1 MKKILLST
9 TMLALLAGA
18 ASAEVTLSGS
28 GRFGL
33 VFDDSLD
40 NLDGTLVDGEVVPDH
55 STTLLAYRLR
65 LNVNAKFEA
74 DNGVT
79 YGGRIRFQDDNAGA
93 AYFSPALLYV
103 EASGVRI
110 EVGNANTAIDSVAL
124 MYNPEIGFTGSSY
137 GDPQGKFFSFSSG
150 GYDAE
155 RVGVYAA
162 YSVSGVNL
170 KASYV
175 QSNQNLSADDNNET
189 SIAADYTMGQFTVAA
204 AYADKGNG
212 IVNNYVTFV
221 GVAYKFSDAG
231 LVGLNYNGNGLVD
244 KSGAFD
250 VDGNVIG
257 DGIGDKKV
265 GNSVTIYG
273 NYTVNGITFAAYVS
287 DLSDSETIV
296 DASTAYGLGASYDL
310 GGATLAGA
318 IHSGFDGETFADLG
332 VNMSF

>member
-1 MKKILLST
+1 MNKLLLT
-9 TMLALLAGA
+9 TALLAATAGA
-18 ASAEVTLSGS
+18 ASAEITLSGS

-33 VFDDSLD
+33 VYNDAA
-40 NLDGTLVDGEVVPDH
+40 GAGE
-55 STTLLAYRLR
+55 STTALSYRLR
-65 LNVNAKFEA
+65 VNVNAKFEA

-79 YGGRIRFQDDNAGA
+79 YGGRIRFQNTESSSVVSGFDPITGETLTKNAA
-93 AYFSPALLYV
+93 TFSPAMLYV
-103 EASGVRI
+103 EASGVRV

-137 GDPQGKFFSFSSG
+137 GDPQGSFFSFSSG
-150 GYDAE
+150 AYQQD

-175 QSNQNLSADDNNET
+175 QADQFDSTDDANET

-204 AYADKGNG
+204 AYADKGAG
-212 IVNNYVTFV
+212 IIGNYVTFV
-221 GVAYKFSDAG
+221 GVAYKVNDVAN
-231 LVGLNYNGNGLVD
+231 VGLNYNDNGLSPLG
-244 KSGAFD
+244 KTT
-250 VDGNVIG
+250 
-257 DGIGDKKV
+257 
-265 GNSVTIYG
+265 TIYG
-273 NYTVNGITFAAYVS
+273 NYTINGVTLGAYVS
-287 DLSDSETIV
+287 DSDAAAA
-296 DASTAYGLGASYDL
+296 DTAYGLGASYDL